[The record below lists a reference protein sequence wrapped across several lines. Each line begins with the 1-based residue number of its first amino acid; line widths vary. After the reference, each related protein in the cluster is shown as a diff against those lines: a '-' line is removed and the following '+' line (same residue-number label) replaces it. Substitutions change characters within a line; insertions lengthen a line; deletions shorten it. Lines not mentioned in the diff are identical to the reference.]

1 MSNPDHADVP
11 VRRDYGDIDEQF
23 TTGTGRTAREQPYWR
38 SSLARTKE
46 LENQMRLQ
54 MEYEASRNTWQSGWV
69 VGRGGV
75 PVRPEAGRGGPIVV
89 QGTTAGQVAGH
100 TAGLPPASAQ
110 HQHEGN
116 TFLEWHYLRNNPTA
130 PLADEEELIQEDL
143 ERMGIDPEAAAAR
156 GALPHVPTPVP
167 SDQVQ
172 RVEGFV
178 KESTY
183 LMFCILIGTDL
194 NAMNREEVVVL
205 ELVSRVSKCPR
216 GCCRGPK
223 PERLG
228 GASEG
233 GETPG
238 RMQRTLQCTSFKVR
252 QGLQALG
259 IMLDDELLEITVP
272 SRVRLRV
279 NTNFRSHLQVQGKA
293 KGTKELMAR
302 ADQLEE
308 GVPSRRG
315 DRLPKETDSS
325 YGDQVTKLNEL
336 LIRED
341 FFEERSDLETRLDAV
356 WVRRGYDVRGM
367 GMPARDSR
375 ARGTLH
381 FLFFQHSFS
390 ILFLMIQLT
399 SSPQKPEDLANEPDE
414 MTERR
419 SRSRASHVDRGRHAS
434 GNPRPRGLDF

>member
-1 MSNPDHADVP
+1 MTVLPYKFDEHALMCDFDRTGDFFNWFAFVDQANSVFNSCHSWSKYNGAFYRYQRYPILSMCYPDQLLQTKGVELPFVPVICPGVLTSHPVYLEENHFHVIDKLTQDDVALRSVRFFLPALVWGYNELKKALLQDEITISNAAFEVDLQHFAAMSNPDHADVP

-23 TTGTGRTAREQPYWR
+23 TTGTGRTAREQLYWR

-194 NAMNREEVVVL
+194 NAMNREEVEVL

-252 QGLQALG
+252 QGLQG
-259 IMLDDELLEITVP
+259 
-272 SRVRLRV
+272 
-279 NTNFRSHLQVQGKA
+279 
-293 KGTKELMAR
+293 
-302 ADQLEE
+302 
-308 GVPSRRG
+308 
-315 DRLPKETDSS
+315 
-325 YGDQVTKLNEL
+325 
-336 LIRED
+336 
-341 FFEERSDLETRLDAV
+341 
-356 WVRRGYDVRGM
+356 
-367 GMPARDSR
+367 
-375 ARGTLH
+375 
-381 FLFFQHSFS
+381 
-390 ILFLMIQLT
+390 
-399 SSPQKPEDLANEPDE
+399 
-414 MTERR
+414 
-419 SRSRASHVDRGRHAS
+419 S
-434 GNPRPRGLDF
+434 GHYA